1 MADEQTAT
9 ASDEG
14 EEQAGE
20 GGTEKS
26 GEAAGKPPKTPPKT
40 FGRRANNNLRTARR
54 SLEAVEWQ
62 HDERASHLVAEANVL
77 ALLDLADAIRS
88 SKNSATSSTDE

>member
-1 MADEQTAT
+1 MADEKTQTA
-9 ASDEG
+9 SNEG

-20 GGTEKS
+20 GTEK
-26 GEAAGKPPKTPPKT
+26 GEGGKLPKT
-40 FGRRANNNLRTARR
+40 FARRANNNLRTARR

-62 HDERASHLVAEANVL
+62 HDERAAHLVAEANVL

-88 SKNSATSSTDE
+88 AKDSNSSTDE